1 MCPPLTEGY
10 RISEDQFKDTMDA
23 GEKAAEEYA
32 NSLALRDYMGR
43 APDSFDPRT
52 TFKTPV
58 KDQEKTQLCGEF
70 IDQDAR

>member
-1 MCPPLTEGY
+1 
-10 RISEDQFKDTMDA
+10 MDA

-32 NSLALRDYMGR
+32 NSFARHDYVRR

-52 TFKTPV
+52 TFKTPA
-58 KDQEKTQLCGEF
+58 KNQGNTQLCDKF

>member
-10 RISEDQFKDTMDA
+10 RLSENQFEAVMNA

-32 NSLALRDYMGR
+32 NSFALRNDVGR

-52 TFKTPV
+52 TFKTPP
-58 KDQEKTQLCGEF
+58 KDQGNTELCGKY
-70 IDQDAR
+70 IDQDTS